1 MRWVVRCD
9 ARFHSTG
16 ERGDSN
22 GEESKGRKE
31 EGGQEEIRL
40 RFNPNSQLPI
50 SKNSGSWE
58 LVPWQLVVLVWVHTI
73 TNPHVPNHIPLRQPI
88 DDIHAVHNPAEHRVP
103 RIEVRLR

>member
-9 ARFHSTG
+9 ARIHSTG

-58 LVPWQLVVLVWVHTI
+58 LDPALLRVHTI
-73 TNPHVPNHIPLRQPI
+73 TNPDVPNHIPLHQPI

>member
-9 ARFHSTG
+9 ARIHSTG

-22 GEESKGRKE
+22 GEESEGRKE

-58 LVPWQLVVLVWVHTI
+58 LDPAVLLRVHTI
-73 TNPHVPNHIPLRQPI
+73 TNPDVPNHIPLHQPI
-88 DDIHAVHNPAEHRVP
+88 DDIRAVHNPAEYRVP
-103 RIEVRLR
+103 RVEVRLR